1 MSIALS
7 TLVLFFLLIPGV
19 LFRRLYY
26 TEEFSRQYFKETF
39 SAVFIAT
46 IVPSLLFQVIWY
58 FLSKL
63 IGFEVDLTILG
74 DLVSREPKQGTFENI
89 MLHSGSILWYNVSM
103 FLVAGLS
110 GYFLKKLVRSRHW
123 DRSFK
128 FFRFQNSWHY
138 ILKGE
143 FFDFPRAQFTLVEDT
158 VEDIEFV
165 FVDAV
170 VEIGGESYLYD
181 GILVDYNL
189 SHDGGLETISLSN
202 TKRRRLFDDSTINST
217 GKKEDNSNKYYPI
230 TGHILV
236 LKYSEIKNLN
246 FKYLRLDLDSEKQNY
261 LLQEVK

>member
-58 FLSKL
+58 FLAKSM
-63 IGFEVDLTILG
+63 GHEVDLTILG
-74 DLVSREPKQGTFENI
+74 DLVSREPKTNTFQNI
-89 MLHSGSILWYNVSM
+89 MVNSGNILWYNLSM
-103 FLVAGLS
+103 FAAAGLS
-110 GYFLKKLVRSRHW
+110 GYLLKKLVRRNRW

-143 FFDFPRAQFTLVEDT
+143 FFDFPRAQFTLIEDT

-165 FVDAV
+165 FVDAIV
-170 VEIGGESYLYD
+170 QIGSESYLYD

-189 SHDGGLETISLSN
+189 SSDGGLETISLSN
-202 TKRRRLFDDSTINST
+202 TKRRNLSDDSKINNK
-217 GKKEDNSNKYYPI
+217 GKKEDNSSKYYPI

-246 FKYLRLDLDSEKQNY
+246 FKYLTLEVDENEKFS
-261 LLQEVK
+261 LREVK

>member
-58 FLSKL
+58 FLAKSL
-63 IGFEVDLTILG
+63 GFEVDLTILG
-74 DLVSREPKQGTFENI
+74 DLVSREPKTGTFENI
-89 MLHSGSILWYNVSM
+89 MVNSSNILWYNLSM
-103 FLVAGLS
+103 FVVAGLS
-110 GYFLKKLVRSRHW
+110 GYLLKKVVRSYHL

-143 FFDFPRAQFTLVEDT
+143 FFDFPRAQFTLVQDN

-165 FVDAV
+165 FVDAI
-170 VEIGGESYLYD
+170 VEIAGNSYLYD

-189 SHDGGLETISLSN
+189 SSDGGLETISLSN
-202 TKRRRLFDDSTINST
+202 TKRRKLSDDSQINSE

-236 LKYSEIKNLN
+236 LKYNEIKNLN
-246 FKYLRLDLDSEKQNY
+246 FKYLRLDLDAEKEQY
-261 LLQEVK
+261 FLREVE